1 MADLAA
7 ILTHALRAH
16 VKGGARPRL
25 PDFARYWWQAFA
37 DLHAARQ
44 WHAHG
49 PQPITLAEIEAWGR
63 MNRVALAPRHV
74 ALLRAMDAVWLD
86 ETSKPAPSATKN
98 VSARPLTPELFDAM
112 FSRA

>member
-1 MADLAA
+1 MRDLTAM
-7 ILTHALRAH
+7 LTGALRAH
-16 VKGGARPRL
+16 LAGGARPRL

-49 PQPITLAEIEAWGR
+49 PQPITIAEIEAWAR
-63 MNRVALAPRHV
+63 LHRVTLSPRHV
-74 ALLRAMDAVWLD
+74 AMLRAMDAAWLE
-86 ETSKPAPSATKN
+86 ETSKPAATPAKN

-112 FSRA
+112 FSR

>member
-1 MADLAA
+1 MRDLATM
-7 ILTHALRAH
+7 LTGALRAH
-16 VKGGARPRL
+16 VAGGARPRL

-49 PQPITLAEIEAWGR
+49 PQPISLAEIEAWAR
-63 MNRVALAPRHV
+63 LHRVQLAPRHV
-74 ALLRAMDAVWLD
+74 ALLRDMDAAWLA
-86 ETSKPAPSATKN
+86 ETSKPAAAPAKN

-112 FSRA
+112 FSR